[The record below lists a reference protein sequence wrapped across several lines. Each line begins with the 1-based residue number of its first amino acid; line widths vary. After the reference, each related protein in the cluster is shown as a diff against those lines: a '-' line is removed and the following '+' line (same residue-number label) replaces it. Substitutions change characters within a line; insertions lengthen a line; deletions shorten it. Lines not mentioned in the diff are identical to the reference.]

1 MGNTLVKDVNGDKRF
16 GDSLLA
22 QEVKKIMT
30 DQQSVYNDKP
40 INIHLAK
47 ACCKGAAKK
56 DASQNPNA
64 IISIGFPRVIDKAH
78 RDYETKCAKDGIC
91 LERYNVGFQ
100 VDGDYEQLCG
110 KTGKSGQV
118 LSEIATGDGG
128 NSQCDNFMSHYCAK
142 TLYDQG
148 CIGIGKNPKGKIVP
162 KFFNK
167 AENKMCWDGNK
178 MSYGPP
184 ECACLNS
191 LFGPNLNTNPSK
203 NLVDKTFGD
212 KNPYGVSSDD
222 LSDSNMWT
230 KYSLNIFKTTANKQ
244 FPKSLDARCTAATT
258 SSDSGIATA
267 WTLSKDKGGN
277 VSICLNQINIADSD
291 IGKADFSDIKQTNN
305 CGPPGSDA
313 SNEDAP
319 VDPSKKADPVVQAEN
334 AKTIIQEKEAVKKIE
349 EEATKKRAEDEAK
362 IQKIKDEAEALKKA
376 LEQKDLDAK
385 KKAEEDKKKAED
397 ETAKKRA
404 EDEAAKKKAEDE
416 AAKKKADDEA
426 AKKIADELAAKK
438 RAEEEDAAKKKAEEE
453 DAAKKKAEE
462 EAAAK
467 KKAEEE
473 DAAKKK
479 AEEEAAKARL
489 YYMIGGG
496 VGLLVIILVVF
507 LMFRN
512 KNKSEDE

>member
-1 MGNTLVKDVNGDKRF
+1 MGNTLVKDVNSDKRF

-30 DQQSVYNDKP
+30 EQQSVYNDKP
-40 INIHLAK
+40 INIHVAK
-47 ACCKGAAKK
+47 ACCKGAIKK

-64 IISIGFPRVIDKAH
+64 IVSIGFPRVIDKSH

-91 LERYNVGFQ
+91 LERYNIGFQ
-100 VDGDYEQLCG
+100 IDGDYQQYCG
-110 KTGKSGQV
+110 KDGKSGQV
-118 LSEIATGDGG
+118 LSEISTGDGG
-128 NSQCDNFMSHYCAK
+128 NSQCDNFMGHYCAK
-142 TLYDQG
+142 SLYDQG

-191 LFGPNLNTNPSK
+191 IFGPNLNTNPSK

-212 KNPYGVSSDD
+212 KNPYGIASDD
-222 LSDSNMWT
+222 LSESNMWT

-244 FPKSLDARCTAATT
+244 FPKSLDARCTEATT
-258 SSDSGIATA
+258 ASDSGKATA

-313 SNEDAP
+313 SNEDSA
-319 VDPSKKADPVVQAEN
+319 VDPNKKADPAVQAEN
-334 AKTIIQEKEAVKKIE
+334 AKSIIQEQEAKKKAE
-349 EEATKKRAEDEAK
+349 EEAAKKRAQEEAK
-362 IQKIKDEAEALKKA
+362 LKSIKDEAEALKKA
-376 LEQKDLDAK
+376 LEQKEVEAK
-385 KKAEEDKKKAED
+385 KKAEEDKKKAE
-397 ETAKKRA
+397 
-404 EDEAAKKKAEDE
+404 EDKKKAE
-416 AAKKKADDEA
+416 
-426 AKKIADELAAKK
+426 
-438 RAEEEDAAKKKAEEE
+438 EDAKKKAEEDAKKKAEE
-453 DAAKKKAEE
+453 DAKKKADEDAKIKAAEEAKKKAAEEEAKKKAEE
-462 EAAAK
+462 EAK

-473 DAAKKK
+473 EAAKK
-479 AEEEAAKARL
+479 RI
-489 YYMIGGG
+489 YMIGGG
-496 VGLLVIILVVF
+496 VGLLLLIIVLF
-507 LMFRN
+507 LTLRGG
-512 KNKSEDE
+512 NKSEDE